1 MTDAIN
7 ETDIIEKLNTT
18 PSVRG
23 FFITTVDVLESAI
36 DILMQRV
43 FRKDDFAVQSVVGPL
58 LHDSGPLGDPSV
70 RLKLLYG
77 LGVIPDDVYHDIEDI
92 IKLKNQLN
100 NDVQEYQFT
109 DPAILAAIKKLNLVN
124 SMQMIP
130 LDVAQPDED
139 IDSEF
144 YQLQMLRQQQVI
156 KSGLSLAVIEI
167 CNKLNKESPF

>member
-1 MTDAIN
+1 MTDTIN

-23 FFITTVDVLESAI
+23 FFITTVEVLESAI
-36 DILMQRV
+36 DTLMQRV

-77 LGVIPDDVYHDIEDI
+77 LGVIPDDVYHDIEGI

-100 NDVQEYQFT
+100 NDAHEYQFT
-109 DPAILAAIKKLNLVN
+109 DPAILTAIKELNLVKGMHMVQLEVN
-124 SMQMIP
+124 
-130 LDVAQPDED
+130 APDD
-139 IDSEF
+139 DADMEF
-144 YQLQMLRQQQVI
+144 YQLQLMRQQQII
-156 KSGLSLAVIEI
+156 KSGLSLAIIDI
-167 CNKLNKESPF
+167 CNELNKESPF